1 MIANPQRPLSI
12 IEQLSGAAGGSP
24 MASDIDKI
32 LKIPIISPVP
42 ENSVSSSGAS
52 PIANSLASVAPPTAM
67 TNPTMGP
74 QLLNNIFSAPAAN
87 PIPKSGLVPWMVLGP
102 VMKKIREGRG
112 MF

>member
-1 MIANPQRPLSI
+1 MIVNRQRPLPTFPISRFSDPTL

-24 MASDIDKI
+24 
-32 LKIPIISPVP
+32 
-42 ENSVSSSGAS
+42 GAS
-52 PIANSLASVAPPTAM
+52 PIANSLASVVPPTAM